1 MKRGIKMLDSGST
14 GFMMICTMLV
24 LLMTPGLAFFY
35 GGLSRRKNVVNT
47 MVMVFVAIG
56 IVGVT
61 WIVAGWSFA
70 YGGDGSLPFFGGID
84 QIGCLSV
91 VTDLIAE
98 TESVPDTFAV
108 ASAGASGE
116 ALVLAEDAA
125 AAYPSIID
133 IVFQLAFAMI
143 TTAIITGAVA
153 GRMKFGALCVFLA
166 VWVLIVYAPLAHM
179 VWGGEGSLIGEMI
192 GALDFAGGDV
202 VHISSGLTGLILC
215 ILVGKRKGFGMLNYR
230 PHNVPFVVLGATLLW
245 FGWFGFNAGSEF
257 AADGVAALA
266 LLNTVAASAAGL
278 ISWMIVERMKVGKPT
293 LVGAATGLVAGLV
306 VITPAAGFVEPWAAI
321 VMGLIVSPI
330 CYFAISRA
338 KKAIGYDDAL
348 DAFGCH
354 CVGGIVGGILTGVF
368 CVPELSWTD
377 FGGLIYTGDLSL
389 LGSQVLGILVTIVF
403 VVILSVLI
411 GLIVK
416 VLFKGSLR
424 VDDDQEAQGLDVASH
439 GESAYPAYLGLD

>member
-1 MKRGIKMLDSGST
+1 MLDSGST

-98 TESVPDTFAV
+98 AESVPDTFAV
-108 ASAGASGE
+108 ASAGAGGE

-153 GRMKFGALCVFLA
+153 GRMKFGALCVFLT

-245 FGWFGFNAGSEF
+245 FGWFGFNAVSEF

>member
-1 MKRGIKMLDSGST
+1 MLDSGST

-98 TESVPDTFAV
+98 AESVPDTFAV
-108 ASAGASGE
+108 ASAGAGGE

-179 VWGGEGSLIGEMI
+179 VWGGEGSFIGEMI